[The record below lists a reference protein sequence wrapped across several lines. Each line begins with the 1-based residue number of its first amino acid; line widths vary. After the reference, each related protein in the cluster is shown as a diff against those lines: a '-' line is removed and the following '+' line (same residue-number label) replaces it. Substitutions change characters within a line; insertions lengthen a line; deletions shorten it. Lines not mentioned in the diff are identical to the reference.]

1 MKANTKVYIYLE
13 IISLLGGLI
22 ILINRDLKIDLI
34 NTIIFFGIIF
44 SGYRLLKLI
53 KWDIVALQNI

>member
-53 KWDIVALQNI
+53 K

>member
-1 MKANTKVYIYLE
+1 MKVYIYLE

-44 SGYRLLKLI
+44 SGYRLLNLI
-53 KWDIVALQNI
+53 KWDNVA

>member
-1 MKANTKVYIYLE
+1 MKANMKVYIYLE
-13 IISLLGGLI
+13 LISLLGGLI

-44 SGYRLLKLI
+44 SGYRLLNLI
-53 KWDIVALQNI
+53 KWDNVA

>member
-44 SGYRLLKLI
+44 SGYRLLNLI
-53 KWDIVALQNI
+53 KWDNVA

>member
-13 IISLLGGLI
+13 LISLLGGLI

-44 SGYRLLKLI
+44 SGYRLLNLI
-53 KWDIVALQNI
+53 KWDNVA